1 MGHIAQKSR
10 GSDAICPSIR
20 AARGDRRREAIIE
33 VAREVFLSEGYGAAS
48 MSAIAAA
55 VGGSKA
61 TLYAYFRS
69 KAELF
74 GAVLSNTTEDLG
86 GGRVF
91 AEAPDSP
98 CADGAEAAARLTAI
112 GRRLLTFMC
121 QPQTV
126 ALYRLVIGE
135 AGRFPELGET
145 FYKAGPQE
153 KIAHLSGLI
162 AGCMAQGLLR
172 ADDPERAASHFLSL
186 CRARTHQ
193 HLLWGLAPEPS
204 EAEIAADIDSAV
216 RTFLA
221 AYRV

>member
-1 MGHIAQKSR
+1 MGQVAQRSR
-10 GSDAICPSIR
+10 GPRC
-20 AARGDRRREAIIE
+20 DRRREAIIE
-33 VAREVFLSEGYGAAS
+33 VARDIFLSEGYGAAS
-48 MSAIAAA
+48 MSTIAAA
-55 VGGSKA
+55 VGGSKG

-86 GGRVF
+86 GGQVF
-91 AEAPDSP
+91 PAVPEPP
-98 CADGAEAAARLTAI
+98 CTRLDELAARLTRI
-112 GRRLLTFMC
+112 GQTLLTFMC
-121 QPQTV
+121 RPQTV

-145 FYKAGPQE
+145 FYKAGPQD
-153 KIAHLSGLI
+153 KIEHLSRLLGG
-162 AGCMAQGLLR
+162 AMDQGLLR
-172 ADDPERAASHFLSL
+172 TGDPALAAAHFLSL

-204 EAEIAADIDSAV
+204 EAEIAADIDCAV
-216 RTFLA
+216 HTFVA

>member
-1 MGHIAQKSR
+1 MGQIAQKSR
-10 GSDAICPSIR
+10 G
-20 AARGDRRREAIIE
+20 ARCDRRRDAIIQ
-33 VAREVFLSEGYGAAS
+33 VARDIFLTEGYGAAS
-48 MSAIAAA
+48 MSTIAAA
-55 VGGSKA
+55 VGGSKG

-74 GAVLSNTTEDLG
+74 GAVLRSTTEDQG

-91 AEAPDSP
+91 PATPEPP
-98 CADGAEAAARLTAI
+98 CTDLAALSVRLTRI
-112 GRRLLTFMC
+112 GQLLLAFMC
-121 QPQTV
+121 RPQTV

-145 FYKAGPQE
+145 FYKAGPQD
-153 KIAHLSGLI
+153 KIEHLSRLLGG
-162 AGCMAQGLLR
+162 AMAQGLLR
-172 ADDPERAASHFLSL
+172 ADDPALAAGHFLSL

-204 EAEIAADIDSAV
+204 EAEIATDIDRAV
-216 RTFLA
+216 QTFMA